1 MLPYLNTLIYL
12 EVLSQMFSR
21 RLLRIKIMQG
31 LYAFYKAGD
40 KTIEFAEKE
49 LNVSLTRTYYLYHL
63 LMLLIVD
70 LSNHAQ
76 KKIEIAREKK
86 IPSGQDL
93 NPNKNFIENRL
104 ISQLE
109 NNEQLSQYLQSH
121 SLNWIQTP
129 ELIKG
134 LFLKLEESP
143 TYSNYMAIKQPNY
156 SQDRQFVID
165 LYQDVINEY
174 DPLYQV
180 LEEQSIY
187 WNDEVDF
194 IIMMIIKTL
203 KDFKEDQK
211 PDTRL
216 MPEFRDEEDEEFT
229 RVLFRKTILNKDE
242 SLEYIKK
249 YTENWDPER
258 LAFIDLLLMQMAIC
272 EMIEFPFIP
281 TKVTLNEYIDISK
294 YYSTRNSNVFIN
306 GVLDKITRFLKEE
319 NKIIKKGKG
328 LIGETK

>member
-1 MLPYLNTLIYL
+1 
-12 EVLSQMFSR
+12 MFSR

-31 LYAFYKAGD
+31 LYAFHKAGD
-40 KTIEFAEKE
+40 KTIESAEKE
-49 LNVSLTRTYYLYHL
+49 LNVSLTRTYFLYHL
-63 LMLLIVD
+63 LLLLLVD
-70 LSNHAQ
+70 LATYAR
-76 KKIEIAREKK
+76 KRIDMAREKK
-86 IPSGQDL
+86 IPSNTDL
-93 NPNKNFIENRL
+93 NPNTNFINNRL
-104 ISQLE
+104 VTQLE
-109 NNEQLSQYLQSH
+109 NNAQLNRYLSAH
-121 SLNWIQTP
+121 SLNWIQNP

-134 LFLKLEESP
+134 LFVKIESTD
-143 TYSNYMAIKQPNY
+143 TYMKYMAIKNPDY
-156 SQDRQFVID
+156 EQDRQFVID

-203 KDFKEDQK
+203 KDFTETQAADFA
-211 PDTRL
+211 L

-229 RVLFRKTILNKDE
+229 KILFRKTILKKDE

-249 YTENWDPER
+249 FTENWDPER

-306 GVLDKITRFLKEE
+306 GVLDKITHFLKEE
-319 NKIIKKGKG
+319 RKINKKGKG
-328 LIGETK
+328 LIGETA

>member
-1 MLPYLNTLIYL
+1 
-12 EVLSQMFSR
+12 
-21 RLLRIKIMQG
+21 MQG
-31 LYAFYKAGD
+31 LYAFHKAGD
-40 KTIEFAEKE
+40 KTIESAEKE
-49 LNVSLTRTYYLYHL
+49 LNVSLTRTYFLYHL
-63 LMLLIVD
+63 LLLLIID
-70 LSNHAQ
+70 LAFHAR
-76 KKIEIAREKK
+76 KRIDMAREKK
-86 IPSGQDL
+86 IPSNTDL
-93 NPNKNFIENRL
+93 NPNTNFINNRV
-104 ISQLE
+104 IAQLE
-109 NNEQLSQYLQSH
+109 NNEHLNKYLQSH
-121 SLNWIQTP
+121 SLNWVQNP
-129 ELIKG
+129 ELIKA
-134 LFLKLEESP
+134 LFLKIEESEI
-143 TYSNYMAIKQPNY
+143 YIRYMALDQPNY
-156 SQDRQFVID
+156 EQDRQIVID
-165 LYQDVINEY
+165 LYQEVINEY

-203 KDFKEDQK
+203 KDFDENQK
-211 PDTRL
+211 TKAEL

-229 RVLFRKTILNKDE
+229 RILFRKTILKRDE

-306 GVLDKITRFLKEE
+306 GVLDKITHFLKEE
-319 NKIIKKGKG
+319 KKIIKKGKG
-328 LIGETK
+328 LIGETT

>member
-1 MLPYLNTLIYL
+1 
-12 EVLSQMFSR
+12 
-21 RLLRIKIMQG
+21 MQG
-31 LYAFYKAGD
+31 LYAFLKAGD
-40 KTIEFAEKE
+40 KSIESAEKE

-63 LMLLIVD
+63 LQLLLVE
-70 LSNHAQ
+70 LAFHGR
-76 KKIEIAREKK
+76 KKIEMAREKK
-86 IPSGQDL
+86 IPSNKDL
-93 NPNKNFIENRL
+93 NPNTNFVNNR
-104 ISQLE
+104 IIAQLE
-109 NNEQLSQYLQSH
+109 NNEHLNRYLQSH
-121 SLNWIQTP
+121 SLSWVQSP

-134 LFLKLEESP
+134 LFQKIEESE
-143 TYSNYMAIKQPNY
+143 TYISYMGLPNPDY
-156 SQDRQFVID
+156 EQDRQFVID

-203 KDFKEDQK
+203 KEFSENQ
-211 PDTRL
+211 DTDASL

-229 RVLFRKTILNKDE
+229 RILFRKTILKKDE

-258 LAFIDLLLMQMAIC
+258 LAFIDLILMQMAIC

-306 GVLDKITRFLKEE
+306 GVLDKITHFLKDEK
-319 NKIIKKGKG
+319 KIIKRGKG
-328 LIGETK
+328 LIGETS

>member
-1 MLPYLNTLIYL
+1 
-12 EVLSQMFSR
+12 MFSR

-31 LYAFYKAGD
+31 LYAYHKAGD
-40 KTIEFAEKE
+40 KTIEAAERE

-63 LMLLIVD
+63 LLLLIID
-70 LSNHAQ
+70 LAFHAR
-76 KKIEIAREKK
+76 KKIEMAREKK
-86 IPSGQDL
+86 IPSNRDL
-93 NPNKNFIENRL
+93 NPNTNFIDNMVL
-104 ISQLE
+104 
-109 NNEQLSQYLQSH
+109 EQLGNNKPLNSYLQSNAL
-121 SLNWIQTP
+121 SWVQNP
-129 ELIKG
+129 ELIKN
-134 LFLKLEESP
+134 LFQMIEESEI
-143 TYSNYMAIKQPNY
+143 YIKYMALAKPDY
-156 SQDRQFVID
+156 EQDRQFVID
-165 LYQDVINEY
+165 LYQEVINEY

-194 IIMMIIKTL
+194 IIMMIVKTL
-203 KDFKEDQK
+203 KDFSKDQK
-211 PDTRL
+211 SDTSL
-216 MPEFRDEEDEEFT
+216 MPKFRDEEDEEFT
-229 RVLFRKTILNKDE
+229 RILFRKTILKKDE

-306 GVLDKITRFLKEE
+306 GVLDKITHFLKEE
-319 NKIIKKGKG
+319 KKIVKKGKG
-328 LIGETK
+328 LIGETN

>member
-1 MLPYLNTLIYL
+1 
-12 EVLSQMFSR
+12 MFSR

-63 LMLLIVD
+63 LMLLIID
-70 LSNHAQ
+70 LSNYAQ

-86 IPSGQDL
+86 VPSGHDL

-109 NNEQLSQYLQSH
+109 NNKQLSQYLQSH
-121 SLNWIQTP
+121 SLNWVQTP

-306 GVLDKITRFLKEE
+306 GVLDKITHFLKEE

>member
-1 MLPYLNTLIYL
+1 
-12 EVLSQMFSR
+12 MFSR

-40 KTIEFAEKE
+40 KTIEAAEKE
-49 LNVSLTRTYYLYHL
+49 LNVSLTRTYFLYHL
-63 LMLLIVD
+63 LLLLIID
-70 LSNHAQ
+70 LAFHAR
-76 KKIEIAREKK
+76 KKIDLAREKK
-86 IPSGQDL
+86 IPSNKDL
-93 NPNKNFIENRL
+93 NPNTNFINNR
-104 ISQLE
+104 IIAQLE
-109 NNEQLSQYLQSH
+109 NNKLLSLYLDSH
-121 SLNWIQTP
+121 SLNWVQNP
-129 ELIKG
+129 ELIRG
-134 LFLKLEESP
+134 LFLTIEESE
-143 TYSNYMAIKQPNY
+143 TYNKYSALAEPNY
-156 SQDRQFVID
+156 EQDRQFVID

-194 IIMMIIKTL
+194 IILMIIKTIR
-203 KDFKEDQK
+203 DFDENQKE
-211 PDTRL
+211 DTRL
-216 MPEFRDEEDEEFT
+216 MPEFRDEEDEEFASN
-229 RVLFRKTILNKDE
+229 LFRKTILKKDE

-294 YYSTRNSNVFIN
+294 YYSTRNSNIFIN
-306 GVLDKITRFLKEE
+306 GVLDKITHFLKEE
-319 NKIIKKGKG
+319 KKIMKKGKG
-328 LIGETK
+328 LIGETN

>member
-1 MLPYLNTLIYL
+1 MQIYL

-21 RLLRIKIMQG
+21 RLLRIKIMQA
-31 LYAFYKAGD
+31 LYAFHKAGD
-40 KTIEFAEKE
+40 KTIEAAEKE

-63 LMLLIVD
+63 LLLLIID
-70 LSNHAQ
+70 LAFYAR
-76 KKIEIAREKK
+76 KKIDMAREKK
-86 IPSGQDL
+86 IPSSKDL
-93 NPNKNFIENRL
+93 NPNTNFIDNH
-104 ISQLE
+104 IIAQLE
-109 NNEQLSQYLQSH
+109 HNEHLTRYLQSH
-121 SLNWIQTP
+121 SLSWVQNP
-129 ELIKG
+129 ELIKA
-134 LFLKLEESP
+134 LFQKIEESE
-143 TYSNYMAIKQPNY
+143 TYNKYMGLTKPDY
-156 SQDRQFVID
+156 EQDRQFVID

-203 KDFKEDQK
+203 RDFSEDQK
-211 PDTRL
+211 PDSSL

-229 RVLFRKTILNKDE
+229 HILFRKTILKKDE

-306 GVLDKITRFLKEE
+306 GVLDKITHFLKEDK
-319 NKIIKKGKG
+319 KIIKKGKG
-328 LIGETK
+328 LIGETN